1 MPSPFPGM
9 DPYLEARTIWPD
21 VHQRLIT
28 YMAEALYPQLRPK
41 YVARIGERIQL
52 ATAAHYYVPDVLL
65 RHIREP
71 APTLATAPLLEVD
84 EPQLITMLDEAYHE
98 PFIEIVIPK
107 TGEVVTLIEVLS
119 PANKVGD
126 GRDQYLQ
133 KQADILTTNT
143 NLVEIDLLGYGK
155 ETVLARNVAITK
167 PADWRY
173 LISTNRATRRS
184 SGYTPGLEIYA
195 IPLRERLPRCR
206 IPLRHPDPD
215 AVLDLP
221 AVLNRCYEVGGY
233 DLLLDYSQPPNAPLR
248 EPEAAWL
255 EELLVEKGLR
265 QQVDTGQDQQS
276 ATQNDD

>member
-9 DPYLEARTIWPD
+9 DPYLEARNVWPGL
-21 VHQRLIT
+21 HQRLIT
-28 YMAEALYPQLRPK
+28 YMAEALQPQLRPK
-41 YVARIGERIQL
+41 YIATIGERVQL
-52 ATAAHYYVPDVLL
+52 AVVDHHYVPDILL
-65 RHIREP
+65 RHTMREP
-71 APTLATAPLLEVD
+71 APTLATTAPLEVD
-84 EPQLITMLDEAYHE
+84 EPQLITALDEAYHE

-133 KQADILTTNT
+133 KQADILTTGI

-173 LISTNRATRRS
+173 LISINRATRRGA
-184 SGYTPGLEIYA
+184 GYTSGLEIYA

-233 DLLLDYSQPPNAPLR
+233 DLLLDYSQPPDVPLS
-248 EPEAAWL
+248 EAEAAWL
-255 EELLVEKGLR
+255 DRLLLEKGLS
-265 QQVDTGQDQQS
+265 QQVDTGQNQ
-276 ATQNDD
+276 

>member
-1 MPSPFPGM
+1 VPSPFPGM
-9 DPYLEARTIWPD
+9 DPYFEARTIWPGL
-21 VHQRLIT
+21 HQRLIT
-28 YMAEALYPQLRPK
+28 YTAEALQPQLRPG
-41 YVARIGERIQL
+41 YVATIGERIQL
-52 ATAAHYYVPDVLL
+52 AVVDHHYVPDILL
-65 RHIREP
+65 RHTVREP
-71 APTLATAPLLEVD
+71 APTLAPAAAEVD
-84 EPQLITMLDEAYHE
+84 EPQLITFLDEAYHE

-126 GRDQYLQ
+126 GREQYLQ
-133 KQADILTTNT
+133 KQADILATNI
-143 NLVEIDLLGYGK
+143 NLVEIDLLGYGQP
-155 ETVLARNVAITK
+155 TVLARNVAITK

-173 LISTNRATRRS
+173 LISINRATRRS

-233 DLLLDYSQPPNAPLR
+233 DLLLDYSQPPNVPLR
-248 EPEAAWL
+248 ETEAAWL

-265 QQVDTGQDQQS
+265 QQVDTGQNQQP
-276 ATQNDD
+276 AAQNDD